1 MTGEHN
7 TVVLWKRKDIFQKR
21 KKKKCNEKAGI
32 VLAFRISLMS
42 GFTED
47 SLILISASAL
57 SLLQDPTP

>member
-1 MTGEHN
+1 MSITQLFYGKEKTFSKN
-7 TVVLWKRKDIFQKR
+7 EK

>member
-1 MTGEHN
+1 MSITQLFYGKEKTFSKN
-7 TVVLWKRKDIFQKR
+7 E